1 MEGWTTGS
9 IERVSAILH
18 HSSTPLLHSSDTPLL
33 QYSITPVR
41 FLMLKFRESLV
52 SAHHNYLVNQIL
64 SPGFS
69 AGNPDSKDDF
79 FFLADVVRHGES
91 EPKIYARV
99 YDIQGAFILEM
110 EPRRIVEN
118 PLGCVRHSFPG
129 GYRIV
134 LPSGEALLS
143 VQTESFANGFL
154 TRIQGKLY
162 DREGKL
168 RIEPYFDAIQI
179 HGDALLTLSTPCK

>member
-1 MEGWTTGS
+1 
-9 IERVSAILH
+9 
-18 HSSTPLLHSSDTPLL
+18 
-33 QYSITPVR
+33 
-41 FLMLKFRESLV
+41 MLKFRESLV

-64 SPGFS
+64 SPGFL

-79 FFLADVVRHGES
+79 YFLADVVRHGES

-118 PLGCVRHSFPG
+118 PLGCLRHSSPG

-134 LPSGEALLS
+134 LPSGETLLS
-143 VQTESFANGFL
+143 VQTETFANGFL

-179 HGDALLTLSTPCK
+179 HGEARLTLASPCR

>member
-1 MEGWTTGS
+1 
-9 IERVSAILH
+9 
-18 HSSTPLLHSSDTPLL
+18 
-33 QYSITPVR
+33 
-41 FLMLKFRESLV
+41 MLKFRESLV
-52 SAHHNYLVNQIL
+52 SAHHNYLVNQML
-64 SPGFS
+64 SPGFLV
-69 AGNPDSKDDF
+69 GNPDSKDDF
-79 FFLADVVRHGES
+79 YFLADVVRHGES

-118 PLGCVRHSFPG
+118 PLGCLRHSSPG

-162 DREGKL
+162 DREGTL

-179 HGDALLTLSTPCK
+179 HGEARLTLVSPLK

>member
-1 MEGWTTGS
+1 
-9 IERVSAILH
+9 
-18 HSSTPLLHSSDTPLL
+18 
-33 QYSITPVR
+33 
-41 FLMLKFRESLV
+41 MLKFRESLV
-52 SAHHNYLVNQIL
+52 SAHHNYLVNQML
-64 SPGFS
+64 SPGFLV
-69 AGNPDSKDDF
+69 GNPDSKDDF
-79 FFLADVVRHGES
+79 YFLADVVRQGES

-118 PLGCVRHSFPG
+118 PLGCLRHSFPG

-134 LPSGEALLS
+134 LPSGESLLS

-154 TRIQGKLY
+154 TRMQGKLY

-179 HGDALLTLSTPCK
+179 HGEALLTLSTPCK